1 MRGIKK
7 FPHDAQHYQEYASF
21 EVQHGE
27 AGDAGAE
34 ARAYEALHR
43 AVSLDNS
50 LPKPHLLLGRLEL
63 KNNRVEQAVSELE
76 TAAKLDP
83 HDPTIHLV
91 LSRAYARLG
100 EADKA
105 AKEAA
110 AFKNAAQAELR
121 SGRPRTRAT
130 LRRW

>member
-1 MRGIKK
+1 
-7 FPHDAQHYQEYASF
+7 
-21 EVQHGE
+21 
-27 AGDAGAE
+27 
-34 ARAYEALHR
+34 LHR
-43 AVSLDNS
+43 AVSLDKS
-50 LPKPHLLLGRLEL
+50 LAKPHLLLGRLEL
-63 KNNRVEQAVSELE
+63 KNNRLEQAVSELE
-76 TAAKLDP
+76 TAATLDP
-83 HDPTIHLV
+83 HDATVHLV

-110 AFKNAAQAELR
+110 AFKNTTQPELR